1 MRSSKILLFG
11 FHKKQLA
18 DKRFAID
25 ADVKQA
31 ATSWPQILHTNFFYA
46 GIKTLV
52 P

>member
-1 MRSSKILLFG
+1 MRYSKFQLFG

-31 ATSWPQILHTNFFYA
+31 ATSWPQTQH
-46 GIKTLV
+46 
-52 P
+52 